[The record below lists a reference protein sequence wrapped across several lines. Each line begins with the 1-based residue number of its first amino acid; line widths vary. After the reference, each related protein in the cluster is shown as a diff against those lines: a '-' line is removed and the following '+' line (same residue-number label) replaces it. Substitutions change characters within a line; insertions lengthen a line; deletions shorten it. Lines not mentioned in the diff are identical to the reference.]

1 MVRTLHST
9 EGTTKAHAL
18 ALSLM
23 PVLSPDLGESG
34 DDECAVQRGEK
45 DRDATCQRSQGL
57 RSSVC
62 AHCELVFKVKFFNL
76 NVNTL

>member
-34 DDECAVQRGEK
+34 DDECAVQRGE
-45 DRDATCQRSQGL
+45 RRGCHTPAQLET
-57 RSSVC
+57 
-62 AHCELVFKVKFFNL
+62 EVKR
-76 NVNTL
+76 VRTL